1 VATPLLQTKLYI
13 PPVRPERVP
22 RPRLIERL
30 NAGLQR
36 KLTLVSAPA
45 GFGKTTLVSE
55 WVANLRS
62 GAIDGACPS
71 IAWLSLEQSDNDLTR
86 FLTYLVGALQTVQTD
101 IAKGVSSALE
111 SPQPP
116 PVEGV
121 LTVLINELA
130 VLPDRLVLVLDDYHL
145 IETQPIQDALA
156 FFLRRLPPTLHTV
169 IVTREDPP
177 LPLARLRARGQLTEL
192 RGTDLRFVSTEAA
205 EFLNQVMGLELSAK
219 DIAALERRTEGW
231 IAGLQLAAISMQGRK
246 DATSLVKSFA
256 GSHRYVLDY
265 LVEEVLEQQS
275 ESVQTFLL
283 QTAVLDRMTGSLCD
297 ALTGQD
303 NGQATLE
310 MLERANLFIV
320 PLDDERRWYR
330 YHHLFA
336 DLLRQ
341 RLHRSAAL
349 SPPLCLSSLGGH
361 PMGDAEG
368 GSVAELHIR
377 ASIWYEENGMELEAF
392 HHAAAAHDVE
402 RAERLM
408 EGDGMPLPF
417 RGMVAPVLN
426 WLASLPTAVLDAR
439 PLLWVTYASV
449 ILGTSQRGGVEEKI
463 DAAEAALQ
471 DAEPDEKTR
480 DLVGR
485 TAALRATLAIDQ
497 DYREVIAQSRRALE
511 YLHPDNLPFRTST
524 AWKLGTAY
532 QHQGDRA
539 AASRAYREAIST
551 SQASG
556 NTFFAILATIGL
568 GQVQEAGNQLSLA
581 SETYRR
587 VLQLAGDLPR
597 QITCDAYLG
606 LARIFYEWNDLDT
619 AQQHGQQSVQLG
631 RLVDSTDQ
639 FVSCGVFLARLKLVR
654 GDVAGATAIL
664 AEAEQFARQH
674 DYVYQIPEVAAGQ
687 VRTLLIQGNLAA
699 AAHLAQV
706 HELPISQARVHLAQG
721 DPGKALALLEPLR
734 QQAETKD
741 WQDERLKVMVL
752 QALALHAGTQR
763 SHGKEDRAVQ
773 LLGDALALAEPEGF
787 VRIFVDEGP
796 PMAHLL
802 YEALSHGIAPD
813 YVRRLLSAFPD
824 AKPDPAAP
832 PSTQASESDWIEP
845 LSEREIEVLALVA
858 EGLTNQEIASRLF
871 LSHHTIKAHTRNI
884 FGKLDV
890 HNRTE
895 AVARGRAL
903 GILPS
908 S

>member
-1 VATPLLQTKLYI
+1 
-13 PPVRPERVP
+13 

-30 NAGLQR
+30 NAGLHR

-55 WVANLRS
+55 WVHAMG
-62 GAIDGACPS
+62 GASSP
-71 IAWLSLEQSDNDLTR
+71 IAISWFSLDESDNDLAR
-86 FLTYLVGALQTVQTD
+86 FLTYLIAALRTIEAD
-101 IAKGVSSALE
+101 IGKGLLSTLQ

-116 PVEGV
+116 PAETI
-121 LTVLINELA
+121 LTALINEIAALNC
-130 VLPDRLVLVLDDYHL
+130 RIVLVFDDYHL
-145 IETQPIQDALA
+145 IETQSIHDALV
-156 FFLRRLPPTLHTV
+156 FLLRHLPSSMHLV
-169 IVTREDPP
+169 IAPRDDPP

-192 RGTDLRFVSTEAA
+192 RAIDLRFTPSEAA
-205 EFLNQVMGLELSAK
+205 DFLNQVMGLGLSDK

-283 QTAVLDRMTGSLCD
+283 QTAVLDQMTGALCD

-349 SPPLCLSSLGGH
+349 SPPLCLPSLEGH

-368 GSVAELHIR
+368 GSVAELHVR

-392 HHAAAAHDVE
+392 HHAAAAQAHDVE

-439 PLLWVTYASV
+439 PLLWVTYASMQLA
-449 ILGTSQRGGVEEKI
+449 ISQRSGVEEKLE
-463 DAAEAALQ
+463 AAEAALQ

-485 TAALRATLAIDQ
+485 IAALRATLAIDL
-497 DYREVIAQSRRALE
+497 DYAEVLSQSRRALE

-524 AWKLGTAY
+524 AWKLGISY

-581 SETYRR
+581 AETYQRALR
-587 VLQLAGDLPR
+587 LAGALPR
-597 QITCDAYLG
+597 QMSCDAYLG

-619 AQQHGQQSVQLG
+619 AQQHGQQSIQLG
-631 RLVDSTDQ
+631 RQIEKTDH

-664 AEAEQFARQH
+664 AEADQFARQH
-674 DYVYQIPEVAAGQ
+674 DYVYRIPQVAACQ

-734 QQAETKD
+734 QQAEAKD

-763 SHGKEDRAVQ
+763 SRGKEEPAVQ
-773 LLGDALALAEPEGF
+773 LLGETLALAEPEGF

-796 PMAHLL
+796 PMARLL
-802 YEALSHGIAPD
+802 YKALDRGIAPD
-813 YVRRLLSAFPD
+813 YVRRLLAAFPD
-824 AKPDPAAP
+824 AESEKNALSRSQAP
-832 PSTQASESDWIEP
+832 KSALIEP

-858 EGLTNQEIASRLF
+858 EGLTNQEIASRLNPV
-871 LSHHTIKAHTRNI
+871 R
-884 FGKLDV
+884 FGGLCAGGTSRFRFGVGK
-890 HNRTE
+890 
-895 AVARGRAL
+895 G
-903 GILPS
+903 
-908 S
+908 